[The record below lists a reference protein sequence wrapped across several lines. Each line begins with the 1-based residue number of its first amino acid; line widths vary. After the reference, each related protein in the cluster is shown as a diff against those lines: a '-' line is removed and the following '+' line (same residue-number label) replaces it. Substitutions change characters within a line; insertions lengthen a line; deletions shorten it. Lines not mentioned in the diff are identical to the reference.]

1 MKRLLIIILL
11 FGFNYTLVGCS
22 LFAFGGA
29 IAQAHEDQMLIE
41 KMPEYSLEGKTIA
54 VVIEADLVMHY
65 EHPGVSNLIAEAVAA
80 RIAQNVNKVRVVNPT
95 QIAQWQYET
104 PQWTAMPSTEIVNAL
119 KVDCVVY
126 IQIQNYRLT
135 PPGNQWL
142 WEGYCA
148 GLIGVIEAGSGSQD
162 GFDQSYEIVCEFPK
176 RPSVL
181 SHTEASEGDISR
193 GLLSEFI
200 KQTSWL
206 FYFHKEPKHPDRY
219 RSELEA

>member
-1 MKRLLIIILL
+1 
-11 FGFNYTLVGCS
+11 
-22 LFAFGGA
+22 
-29 IAQAHEDQMLIE
+29 MLIE
-41 KMPEYSLEGKTIA
+41 KMAEYSLEGKTIA

-65 EHPGVSNLIAEAVAA
+65 EHPGVSNLISEAVAA
-80 RIAQNVNKVRVVNPT
+80 RIAQNVKDVRVVNPA
-95 QIAQWQYET
+95 QISQWQYET
-104 PQWTAMPSTEIVNAL
+104 PQWTAMPATEIVNAL
-119 KVDCVVY
+119 NVDCVVY
-126 IQIQNYRLT
+126 IQIQSYRLT

-148 GLIGVIEAGSGSQD
+148 GLIGVIEADSGGQD
-162 GFDQSYEIVCEFPK
+162 GFDQSYEIMCEFPR

-219 RSELEA
+219 RPGLET